1 MFRPDL
7 PYDTPVYLFVPTYK
21 VVKGVTKKEYPE
33 KGELFFCKFKT
44 YGGTETTVN
53 GVLTVIDTANV
64 ETWYRPDITS
74 GCQIR
79 LGAEV
84 YEVMG
89 KPEDIE
95 QRHQFLKFKVKGV
108 KGGA

>member
-1 MFRPDL
+1 MFKPDL
-7 PYDTPVYLFVPTYK
+7 PYDTPVELFTPTYK
-21 VVKGVTKKEYPE
+21 TVKGVTKKVYPE
-33 KGELFFCKFKT
+33 NGVVFFCKFKT
-44 YGGTETTVN
+44 YGGTETTTN

-79 LGAEV
+79 LGAKV

-89 KPEDIE
+89 EPEDIE
-95 QRHQFLKFKVKGV
+95 QRHQILKFKVRGV